1 MAEPAQEDYGRE
13 RALRLL
19 YQYVKTDSLR
29 RHALTVE
36 GVMRHFAVYFGVPE
50 ETDHW
55 GIAGLLH
62 DIDYEMYPD
71 EHCAKARELLA
82 ADGCPEDLIRA
93 VQSHGYKL
101 VNDVEPKTK
110 LEKTL
115 YAVDEL
121 TGLIGATALMHP
133 SKSVYDL
140 EVKSVKKKWKQKGF
154 AAGVNRTVIEDGAAA
169 LGLGMDELMRE
180 TILGMRSVAPEI
192 GLAGTAG
199 MDEATP
205 AE

>member
-1 MAEPAQEDYGRE
+1 MADNIYDRE
-13 RALRLL
+13 RALLL
-19 YQYVKTDSLR
+19 LHKYVKTDSLQ

-36 GVMRHFAVYFGVPE
+36 GVMRHFAVYFGVPGE
-50 ETDHW
+50 ADQW

-62 DIDYEMYPD
+62 DIDYEMYPQ
-71 EHCAKARELLA
+71 EHCFKAREILA
-82 ADGCPEDLIRA
+82 ADGWPEEIIRA
-93 VQSHGYKL
+93 VESHGYKL

-133 SKSVYDL
+133 GKSVYDL

-154 AAGVNRTVIEDGAAA
+154 AAGVNREVIEEGAAA
-169 LGLGMDELMRE
+169 LGVEMDELMRQS
-180 TILGMRSVAPEI
+180 ILGMRSVAPQI
-192 GLAGTAG
+192 GLAG
-199 MDEATP
+199 EA